1 MKFSKIL
8 TIVAS
13 LLLLA
18 TTAFSQTAMPA
29 DQPFFFPKG
38 IQQTT
43 DPLRQ
48 REEYLHIFQATWA
61 CNQGNGGLGTTI
73 PGSDSIAVVT
83 DVVSTSSV
91 TENPAKMKIVIDHA
105 YKMPDGRIRY
115 TSLCD
120 QYYITPEQLQTVETA
135 LTQIVVS
142 AAKRDNDFYS
152 VIADKAITAR
162 AVKLGLKRE
171 ELVAQLDEKVPGYNI
186 TFRELH
192 RLPKPSKASDFVPRE
207 LHLGYNPPLGGILG
221 VTWLNTGVI
230 YYNPNAWM
238 TDYVNG
244 IPKVMQHEMVHGNI
258 NFEKFPMSE
267 AFDVE
272 LMASLPEMLYPE
284 NETDYPSHGYAAD
297 IRELAEIYYGFDWD
311 QFHKDTV
318 KFDFAGNIVYND
330 ENYLYYYKQ
339 IDTIKAEMLQFYMND
354 TIPEF
359 YSDPVWWSAVNDIR
373 GDNNSVFRMTMAL
386 HYNPTILGSAAKTM
400 DWLNS
405 HSEEIKEIGDDAFKK
420 GLGGGSGSG
429 GGMDMMARVPP
440 YLVDQYNRMFTAQE
454 RQNIETYFSQ
464 HPEKLAEVQKMT
476 PVEAL
481 QFLGTFKSNLKG
493 MVKP

>member
-1 MKFSKIL
+1 MKFCRVL
-8 TIVAS
+8 AVLS
-13 LLLLA
+13 LLAGTMLG
-18 TTAFSQTAMPA
+18 QAMPSY
-29 DQPFFFPKG
+29 QPFFFPKG
-38 IQQTT
+38 LQQTT

-48 REEYLHIFQATWA
+48 REEYMHIFQATWN
-61 CNQGNGGLGTTI
+61 CNQGNPHSLDVTI
-73 PGSDSIAVVT
+73 PGSDSITIVT
-83 DVVSTSSV
+83 DVASTSSI
-91 TENPAKMKIVIDHA
+91 TENPAKLKIVIDHA
-105 YKMPDGRIRY
+105 YKLPDGRIRY
-115 TSLCD
+115 TSMCD
-120 QYYITPEQLQTVETA
+120 QYFITQDQLDGT
-135 LTQIVVS
+135 VS
-142 AAKRDNDFYS
+142 ALKELTVSASKRDNDFYS
-152 VIADKAITAR
+152 VVLDKAITAR
-162 AVKLGLKRE
+162 AAKLGFKRE
-171 ELVAQLDEKVPGYNI
+171 ELIAQLDEKVPGYNV

-192 RLPKPSKASDFVPRE
+192 RLPKASKPSDFVPRE

-238 TDYVNG
+238 TDYVNT

-258 NFEKFPMSE
+258 NVEKFPMSE

-311 QFHKDTV
+311 QFHQDTV

-339 IDTIKAEMLQFYMND
+339 LDQIKAEMMAFYMND

-386 HYNPTILGSAAKTM
+386 HYNPTILGGAAKTM
-400 DWLNS
+400 DWLES
-405 HSEEIKEIGDDAFKK
+405 HREEIKEIGDGAFKK
-420 GLGGGSGSG
+420 GLGGGQG
-429 GGMDMMARVPP
+429 GGMSMLTRVPP
-440 YLVDQYNRMFTAQE
+440 YLLDQYNRMFTPQE

-464 HPEKLAEVQKMT
+464 HPEKLNELQKMS
-476 PVEAL
+476 PVEAM
-481 QFLGTFKSNLKG
+481 QFLGTFKSDFKG
-493 MVKP
+493 IVK

>member
-1 MKFSKIL
+1 MKFNRVL
-8 TIVAS
+8 QLVVPF
-13 LLLLA
+13 LLLA
-18 TTAFSQTAMPA
+18 VSAFSQNMPTA
-29 DQPFFFPKG
+29 QPFFFPQG

-43 DPLRQ
+43 DLLRQ
-48 REEYLHIFQATWA
+48 REEYMHIFQGTWA
-61 CNQGNGGLGTTI
+61 CNQGGNGGLGTTL
-73 PGSDSIAVVT
+73 PGSDSISVVT

-115 TSLCD
+115 TSLCG
-120 QYYITPEQLQTVETA
+120 QYYITEDQLKVVEDT
-135 LTQIVVS
+135 LTQIAVI
-142 AAKRDNDFYS
+142 AAKRDNVFYG
-152 VIADKAITAR
+152 VVAEKATTAR
-162 AVKLGLKRE
+162 AAKLGIKRE

-192 RLPKPSKASDFVPRE
+192 RLPKPSKASDFIPRE

-238 TDYVNG
+238 TDYVNTV
-244 IPKVMQHEMVHGNI
+244 PKIMQHEMVHGNI

-272 LMASLPEMLYPE
+272 LMADMPIVLYSE
-284 NETDYPSHGYAAD
+284 NTTDFPTHGYATD

-311 QFHKDTV
+311 QFRSDTV
-318 KFDFAGNIVYND
+318 KFDFAGNIVYD
-330 ENYLYYYKQ
+330 DAKYVYYYKQ
-339 IDTIKAEMLQFYMND
+339 IDTIKAEMLTFFMD
-354 TIPEF
+354 ETIPEF

-400 DWLNS
+400 DWLES
-405 HSEEIKEIGDDAFKK
+405 HREEIKEIGDGAFRK
-420 GLGGGSGSG
+420 GLGGDK
-429 GGMDMMARVPP
+429 GGMVMDMSRIPP
-440 YLVDQYNRMFTAQE
+440 SLVSQYNSMFTAQE
-454 RQNIETYFSQ
+454 RENIETFFRA
-464 HPEKLAEVQKMT
+464 HPEKLAELQHMS

-481 QFLGTFKSNLKG
+481 QFLGTFKSNSKG
-493 MVKP
+493 MVQP

>member
-1 MKFSKIL
+1 MKFRTVL
-8 TIVAS
+8 NVAAA
-13 LLLLA
+13 LVLLA
-18 TTAFSQTAMPA
+18 GAAFSQTVMPA
-29 DQPFFFPKG
+29 AQPFFFPKG
-38 IQQTT
+38 ILQTT

-48 REEYLHIFQATWA
+48 REEYMHIFQATWA
-61 CNQGNGGLGTTI
+61 CNQGNPHALDVTI
-73 PGSDSIAVVT
+73 PGSDSISVVT

-91 TENPAKMKIVIDHA
+91 TENPAKMKIIIDHA
-105 YKMPDGRIRY
+105 YKLPDGRIRY
-115 TSLCD
+115 TSMCD
-120 QYYITPEQLQTVETA
+120 QYFITPEQLQTVEDA

-152 VIADKAITAR
+152 VVADKAVTAR
-162 AVKLGLKRE
+162 AAKLGLKRE

-192 RLPKPSKASDFVPRE
+192 RLPKSSKASDFVPRE

-258 NFEKFPMSE
+258 NIEKFPMSE

-311 QFHKDTV
+311 QFRQDTV

-339 IDTIKAEMLQFYMND
+339 IDTIKAEMLTFFEND

-359 YSDPVWWSAVNDIR
+359 YSDPVWWSATNDIR

-386 HYNPTILGSAAKTM
+386 RYNPTILGSAAKTI
-400 DWLNS
+400 DWLES
-405 HSEEIKEIGDDAFKK
+405 HREEIKEIGDRAFQK
-420 GLGGGSGSG
+420 GLSGNQG
-429 GGMDMMARVPP
+429 GGMDMITASP
-440 YLVDQYNRMFTAQE
+440 YLVDQYNRMFTANE
-454 RQNIETYFSQ
+454 REAIETFFRE
-464 HPEKLAEVQKMT
+464 HPEKLAEVQKMS

-481 QFLGTFKSNLKG
+481 QFLGTFKSNSKG
-493 MVKP
+493 MVK

>member
-1 MKFSKIL
+1 MKFCKIL
-8 TIVAS
+8 TFAAS

-18 TTAFSQTAMPA
+18 GSAFSQTAMPTA
-29 DQPFFFPKG
+29 QPFFFPKG

-48 REEYLHIFQATWA
+48 REEYEHIFQASWA
-61 CNQGNGGLGTTI
+61 CNQGNGGVSTLI
-73 PGSDSIAVVT
+73 PGSDSISVVT
-83 DVVSTSSV
+83 DVVSTDSV
-91 TENPAKMKIVIDHA
+91 TENPVKMKIVIDHA
-105 YKMPDGRIRY
+105 YRLSDGRIRY
-115 TSLCD
+115 TSLCGQEFITED
-120 QYYITPEQLQTVETA
+120 QLKVVENT

-152 VIADKAITAR
+152 IIAEKAVTAR
-162 AVKLGLKRE
+162 AAKLGLKRE
-171 ELVAQLDEKVPGYNI
+171 ELVAQLDEKVPGYNV

-238 TDYVNG
+238 TDYVNT

-258 NFEKFPMSE
+258 NIEKFPMSE

-284 NETDYPSHGYAAD
+284 NETDYPSHGYAKD

-311 QFHKDTV
+311 QFHQDTV
-318 KFDFAGNIVYND
+318 KFDFAGNIVYD
-330 ENYLYYYKQ
+330 DANYLYYYKQ
-339 IDTIKAEMLQFYMND
+339 IDQIKAEMMKFYTDD

-359 YSDPVWWSAVNDIR
+359 YSDPVWWSATNDIR

-386 HYNPTILGSAAKTM
+386 HYNPTILGGAAKTI
-400 DWLNS
+400 DWLES
-405 HSEEIKEIGDDAFKK
+405 HREEIKEVGDNAFKK
-420 GLGGGSGSG
+420 GLNGGGG
-429 GGMDMMARVPP
+429 GNQMDMTTARIPP
-440 YLVDQYNRMFTAQE
+440 YLMEQYERMFTAQE
-454 RQNIETYFSQ
+454 RENIETYFHQ
-464 HPEKLAEVQKMT
+464 HPEKFSDLQKMS
-476 PVEAL
+476 PVEAV
-481 QFLGTFKSNLKG
+481 QFLGTFKSDLKG
-493 MVKP
+493 MVK